1 MRCYDA
7 AMTSPH
13 TNRYRPWRAK
23 RFEAAEIDS
32 TKAPPDVEDYLENA
46 FLYRRTPPITFDGK
60 PLDTTMRWFI
70 GSSAAF
76 LHSISRNAG
85 MTGRRR
91 EDDDADSMDGLL
103 TCFITHGRMEVETD
117 GKLLRLEEGD
127 VFTLDTAVPHV
138 MRDYPA
144 HVVAIFVP
152 RSGVAAAV
160 DAARLRGIAGRVFTG
175 SELAELFGLQV
186 RYMVGALG
194 VVSPGTFDV
203 ALTTT
208 ADVALAMMR
217 QTEPDLTEAKSHLVA
232 RVKTLVAAAG
242 TDPDLTTAKIAG
254 MLHVSRSSLYSAF
267 ANQGVTVAAYLRDH
281 RLRTFL
287 QFLRSAP
294 ETPIQELARS
304 AGFRSSASDFTK
316 MFRRIYGTSP
326 SEMRLAFLKEE
337 ASDLMIDTFHVVSS
351 GWE

>member
-1 MRCYDA
+1 
-7 AMTSPH
+7 
-13 TNRYRPWRAK
+13 
-23 RFEAAEIDS
+23 
-32 TKAPPDVEDYLENA
+32 
-46 FLYRRTPPITFDGK
+46 
-60 PLDTTMRWFI
+60 MRWFI

-85 MTGRRR
+85 MTGRRK

-117 GKLLRLEEGD
+117 GKLLHLAEGD
-127 VFTLDTAVPHV
+127 VFTLDTAIPHV

-152 RSGVAAAV
+152 RSAVAAAV
-160 DAARLRGIAGRVFTG
+160 DAARLRGMAGRVFTN
-175 SELAELFGLQV
+175 SELAELFSLQV

-194 VVSPGTFDV
+194 AVSPGAFDV

-208 ADVALAMMR
+208 ADVALAMIR
-217 QTEPDLTEAKSHLVA
+217 QMEPSVGQEKSHLLT

-242 TDPDLTTAKIAG
+242 TDPELTPAKIAT
-254 MLHVSRSSLYSAF
+254 MLNVSRSSLYSAF

-287 QFLRSAP
+287 QRLRSAP
-294 ETPIQELARS
+294 DTPIQQLARS
-304 AGFRSSASDFTK
+304 AGFGSSASDFTK
-316 MFRRIYGTSP
+316 LFRRIYGTSP
-326 SEMRLAFLKEE
+326 SEMRAALLNEATADLTEDAFHIL
-337 ASDLMIDTFHVVSS
+337 SR
-351 GWE
+351 

>member
-1 MRCYDA
+1 M
-7 AMTSPH
+7 MPPH
-13 TNRYRPWRAK
+13 ADHYRPWRAK

-32 TKAPPDVEDYLENA
+32 TKAPPGVEDYLENA
-46 FLYRRTPPITFDGK
+46 FLYRRPPPITFDGR

-76 LHSISRNAG
+76 LHSISRNGG
-85 MTGRRR
+85 MTGRRA

-103 TCFITHGRMEVETD
+103 TCFITQGRMEVETD
-117 GKLLRLEEGD
+117 GKLLHLDESD

-152 RSGVAAAV
+152 RSAVAAAV

-194 VVSPGTFDV
+194 TVSPATFDV

-208 ADVALAMMR
+208 ADVALAMIR
-217 QTEPDLTEAKSHLVA
+217 QTEADPAEAKSHLVA
-232 RVKTLVAAAG
+232 RVKALVAAAG
-242 TDPDLTTAKIAG
+242 TDPELTTAKIAT
-254 MLHVSRSSLYSAF
+254 MLNVSRSSLYSAF
-267 ANQGVTVAAYLRDH
+267 AKQGVTVAAYLRDH

-287 QFLRSAP
+287 QLLRSAP
-294 ETPIQELARS
+294 EMPIQKLAHD
-304 AGFRSSASDFTK
+304 AGFGGSASDFTK
-316 MFRRIYGTSP
+316 LFRRIYDTSP
-326 SEMRLAFLKEE
+326 SEMRLALLKERTSE
-337 ASDLMIDTFHVVSS
+337 PTEDTFHAISKK
-351 GWE
+351 